1 MDLAKKKFKKDEK
14 IVSFI
19 VAKHQAVPFDD
30 FFFDKKNI
38 LDCDFANLSFSL
50 KKLPSKTCWDIPYL
64 TYCDF
69 RASHRISWTRSSLHF

>member
-30 FFFDKKNI
+30 FFFDKKI
-38 LDCDFANLSFSL
+38 F
-50 KKLPSKTCWDIPYL
+50 
-64 TYCDF
+64 
-69 RASHRISWTRSSLHF
+69 